1 MYAKYADDEGVGSEV
16 IVWPV
21 PYEGA
26 VSYGSGAKE
35 GPRAI
40 MRASLEIETWD
51 EDYKIDIRDVARFKT
66 LDYFEP
72 PVSGP
77 KYVFR
82 KMYEFLKQHIDPKK
96 DFLMTLGGDHSIA
109 LAPILFYK
117 EAYKDLFLIQIDA
130 HADLR
135 DEFQGSNYSHGCVM
149 ARVRENKVP
158 IIQLGIRS
166 LCKEESIK
174 LEQDREI
181 TTFFA
186 KDLKEKTPQEVV
198 EKLRTIIGSSPIYIT
213 FDVDGLD
220 PSIVPG
226 TGTPEPGG
234 IEFWWIWKFWRVFFE
249 QMKNRLVG
257 IDVCELAPIPNQVV
271 SESTVVK
278 LINRIICSYFRQTQ
292 SFIK

>member
-1 MYAKYADDEGVGSEV
+1 MYGKYADDEGKGREI

-40 MRASLEIETWD
+40 FRASLEVETWD
-51 EDYKIDIRDVARFKT
+51 EDYRIDIKDLVSFKT

-72 PVSGP
+72 PVDGP
-77 KYVFR
+77 KYVF
-82 KMYEFLKQHIDPKK
+82 KGMYDFLKKNIDPQNN
-96 DFLMTLGGDHSIA
+96 FLMTIGGDHSIA

-117 EAYKDLFLIQIDA
+117 EAYNDLFLIQIDA

-135 DEFQGSNYSHGCVM
+135 DEFQGSKYSHGSVM
-149 ARVRENKVP
+149 ARVRENGVP
-158 IIQLGIRS
+158 IVQLGIRS

-174 LEQDREI
+174 LQEDRDI

-186 KDLKEKTPQEVV
+186 KDLKFKTPEEVARDIS
-198 EKLRTIIGSSPIYIT
+198 KIIGTAPIYLT

-220 PSIVPG
+220 PGIVPG

-234 IEFWWIWKFWRVFFE
+234 IDFWWMWEFWGIFFQE
-249 QMKNRLVG
+249 KKNKLVG
-257 IDVCELAPIPNQVV
+257 MDVCELAPIPNQVV

-278 LINRIICSYFRQTQ
+278 LINRIICSYFIQ
-292 SFIK
+292 